1 MARDKPDRS
10 PMLDAMADH
19 VLGHGLN
26 TASLRPLAQAA
37 GTSDRMLIYYFGS
50 KDALIG
56 ALLEHLAARMAA
68 GLSSALPPG
77 RASSLGAAVA
87 EVVALMRTPAFSP
100 YSRVWLDIVSAAGQG
115 RAAHGAAGRAVMEGF
130 LGWIAG
136 RLPEHLPDPD
146 GAARLALTL
155 VEGVLVM
162 DAVGHADTADG
173 AIAALDTLARPA
185 GD

>member
-1 MARDKPDRS
+1 V
-10 PMLDAMADH
+10 LD
-19 VLGHGLN
+19 HGLN

-50 KDALIG
+50 KDALIA

-68 GLSSALPPG
+68 GLSHALPPG

-87 EVVALMRTPAFSP
+87 EVVALMRTSAFRP

-115 RAAHGAAGRAVMEGF
+115 GAAHGAAGHAVMQGF
-130 LGWIAG
+130 LAWIGA

-162 DAVGHADTADG
+162 DAVGHAETADG
-173 AIAALDTLARPA
+173 AIAALGALGRPA
-185 GD
+185 RD